1 MSKIA
6 QVRPKRPTAFW
17 VIPAF
22 VPPERHILQDSSPF
36 SLSRKRLREPSRH
49 GAPACGAGMEK
60 IVEQGLLY
68 DFYGQLLT
76 NHQQKVYEQ
85 AVYENLSYNEIAGQ
99 EGISRQAV
107 HDLIRRTTALMQ
119 RYEDRLGMIRR
130 FRNLSGAADLLSE
143 AADSAVSREELA
155 ARVRE
160 IADRIRK
167 DLS

>member
-1 MSKIA
+1 MLDKHRMHRYNS
-6 QVRPKRPTAFW
+6 T
-17 VIPAF
+17 
-22 VPPERHILQDSSPF
+22 
-36 SLSRKRLREPSRH
+36 
-49 GAPACGAGMEK
+49 GMEK

-76 NHQQKVYEQ
+76 AHQQKIYEQ
-85 AVYENLSYNEIAGQ
+85 AVYENLSYNEIAEQ

-119 RYEDRLGMIRR
+119 RYENRLGMIRR
-130 FRNLSGAADLLSE
+130 FRSLSAAADDLCR
-143 AADSAVSREELA
+143 AAESAKSREELA
-155 ARVRE
+155 DRARE

>member
-1 MSKIA
+1 
-6 QVRPKRPTAFW
+6 
-17 VIPAF
+17 
-22 VPPERHILQDSSPF
+22 
-36 SLSRKRLREPSRH
+36 
-49 GAPACGAGMEK
+49 MEK

-76 NHQQKVYEQ
+76 AHQQKIYEQ
-85 AVYENLSYNEIAGQ
+85 AVYENLSYNEIAEQ

-130 FRNLSGAADLLSE
+130 FRSLSE
-143 AADSAVSREELA
+143 AADDLCAAADAAGSLEELA
-155 ARVRE
+155 GRARG

>member
-1 MSKIA
+1 MLDKHRMHRYNS
-6 QVRPKRPTAFW
+6 T
-17 VIPAF
+17 
-22 VPPERHILQDSSPF
+22 
-36 SLSRKRLREPSRH
+36 
-49 GAPACGAGMEK
+49 GMEK

-76 NHQQKVYEQ
+76 AHQQKIYEL
-85 AVYENLSYNEIAGQ
+85 AVYDNLSYNEIAEQ

-119 RYEDRLGMIRR
+119 KYEKRLGMIRR
-130 FRNLSGAADLLSE
+130 FRNLHEAAEDLTE
-143 AADSAVSREELA
+143 AADTVKNREDLA
-155 ARVRE
+155 ERVRE

>member
-1 MSKIA
+1 MLDKQTGHVYNS
-6 QVRPKRPTAFW
+6 T
-17 VIPAF
+17 
-22 VPPERHILQDSSPF
+22 
-36 SLSRKRLREPSRH
+36 
-49 GAPACGAGMEK
+49 GMEK

-76 NHQQKVYEQ
+76 AHQQKIYEQ
-85 AVYENLSYNEIAGQ
+85 AVYENLSYNEIAEQ

-119 RYEDRLGMIRR
+119 RYENRLGMIRR
-130 FRNLSGAADLLSE
+130 FRSLRDAADDLCE
-143 AADSAVSREELA
+143 AADAAGSLEELA
-155 ARVRE
+155 ERARG

>member
-1 MSKIA
+1 
-6 QVRPKRPTAFW
+6 
-17 VIPAF
+17 
-22 VPPERHILQDSSPF
+22 
-36 SLSRKRLREPSRH
+36 
-49 GAPACGAGMEK
+49 MEK

-76 NHQQKVYEQ
+76 SHQQKIYEQ
-85 AVYENLSYNEIAGQ
+85 AVYDNLSFNEIAEN

-119 RYEDRLGMIRR
+119 RYENRLGMIRR
-130 FRNLSGAADLLSE
+130 FRSLSAAADDLCR
-143 AADSAVSREELA
+143 AAESAKSREELA
-155 ARVRE
+155 DRARE

>member
-1 MSKIA
+1 MLDK
-6 QVRPKRPTAFW
+6 
-17 VIPAF
+17 
-22 VPPERHILQDSSPF
+22 
-36 SLSRKRLREPSRH
+36 H
-49 GAPACGAGMEK
+49 GACGYNSTGMEK

-76 NHQQKVYEQ
+76 AHQQKIYEQ
-85 AVYENLSYNEIAGQ
+85 AVYENLSYNEIAEQ

-119 RYEDRLGMIRR
+119 RYENRLGMIRR
-130 FRNLSGAADLLSE
+130 FRSLSAAADDLCR
-143 AADSAVSREELA
+143 AAESAKSREELA
-155 ARVRE
+155 DRARE

>member
-1 MSKIA
+1 
-6 QVRPKRPTAFW
+6 
-17 VIPAF
+17 
-22 VPPERHILQDSSPF
+22 
-36 SLSRKRLREPSRH
+36 
-49 GAPACGAGMEK
+49 MEK

-76 NHQQKVYEQ
+76 AHQQKIYEQ
-85 AVYENLSYNEIAGQ
+85 AVYENLSYNEIAEQ

-119 RYEDRLGMIRR
+119 RYENRLGMIRR
-130 FRNLSGAADLLSE
+130 CRSLSAAADDLCR
-143 AADSAVSREELA
+143 AAESAKSREELA
-155 ARVRE
+155 DRARE

>member
-1 MSKIA
+1 
-6 QVRPKRPTAFW
+6 
-17 VIPAF
+17 
-22 VPPERHILQDSSPF
+22 
-36 SLSRKRLREPSRH
+36 
-49 GAPACGAGMEK
+49 MEK

-76 NHQQKVYEQ
+76 AHQQKIYEQ
-85 AVYENLSYNEIAGQ
+85 AVYENLSYNEIAEQ

-119 RYEDRLGMIRR
+119 RYENRLGMIRG
-130 FRNLSGAADLLSE
+130 FRSLRDAADDLCE
-143 AADSAVSREELA
+143 AADAAGSLEELA
-155 ARVRE
+155 ERARG

>member
-1 MSKIA
+1 
-6 QVRPKRPTAFW
+6 
-17 VIPAF
+17 
-22 VPPERHILQDSSPF
+22 
-36 SLSRKRLREPSRH
+36 
-49 GAPACGAGMEK
+49 MEK

-76 NHQQKVYEQ
+76 AHQQKIYEQ
-85 AVYENLSYNEIAGQ
+85 AVYENLSYNEIAEQ

-119 RYEDRLGMIRR
+119 RYENRLGMIRR
-130 FRNLSGAADLLSE
+130 FRSLADAAGSL
-143 AADSAVSREELA
+143 EELA
-155 ARVRE
+155 ERARG